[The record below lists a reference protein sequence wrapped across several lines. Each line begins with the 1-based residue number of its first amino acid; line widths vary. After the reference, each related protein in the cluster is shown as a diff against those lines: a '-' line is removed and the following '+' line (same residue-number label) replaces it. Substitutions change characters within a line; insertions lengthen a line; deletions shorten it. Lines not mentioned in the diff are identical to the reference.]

1 MTTPDRFTVDALVIR
16 EQQIGESDKL
26 VTLLSRRGGVMKA
39 YASGARS
46 IKSKKGAAT
55 SLLAYSSVTLSKK
68 GDTYRI
74 TEATPISIFFK
85 AGDDIEALSLAQYFC
100 ELCSEHAPNSENC
113 EQVLRLVLN
122 SLHFLSNRSRDI
134 LLLKAIFELR
144 LMALT
149 GYLPNLVACD
159 TCAKYEDDI
168 MYFDTNEG
176 VLYCKACKEYNN
188 DCAVINMTLL
198 TALRH
203 IVYSDIIKLFMFSI
217 PDEAIKALS
226 LITERYLLNK
236 TEHKP
241 RTLSFFNS
249 LFKDL

>member
-26 VTLLSRRGGVMKA
+26 ITMLSRNNGVIKA

-55 SLLAYSSVTLSKK
+55 SLLSYSTVTLQQK

-74 TEATPISIFFK
+74 TEAAPLKVFFS

-100 ELCSEHAPNSENC
+100 ELCIYHAPNSENC
-113 EQVLRLVLN
+113 EQVLRLALN
-122 SLHFLSNRSRDI
+122 SLHYLSQKSRNI
-134 LLLKAIFELR
+134 FILKAIFELR

-159 TCAKYEDDI
+159 GCAKYEDDI

-176 VLYCKACKEYNN
+176 LLYCKSCREYNSN
-188 DCAVINMTLL
+188 CAVINMTLL

-203 IVYSDIIKLFMFSI
+203 IVYSDLKKLFLFSI
-217 PDEAIKALS
+217 PDEAASALS
-226 LITERYLLNK
+226 QITERYLLNK
-236 TEHKP
+236 TEQQLK
-241 RTLSFFNS
+241 TLAFFNS
-249 LFKDL
+249 LFKGL